1 MVTEPLEKV
10 ANPSV
15 PPASRVWKVGS
26 RWSEHGCPNSSV
38 LDVFRRN
45 RIVFVGRGQHL
56 FERIME
62 GDLIAISDGVTVVA
76 LGKVTSPPRRLSEF
90 PLELTHAEREWIGFA
105 DDVLAC
111 RVDYQ
116 DLDPGDHFYGGRRT
130 IHRLYQ
136 MAGTALALY
145 QANHQKYQEKQQF
158 EIKARSCTLTVNHA
172 VPADVLWQAET
183 RFRIPIF
190 QRPYSWGEGEVKRLL
205 SDLLAAH
212 FGRNGRPQNE
222 PMFIGTM
229 QLTSEVS
236 VDDGGFKHQHDIID
250 GQQRLTTLALLLR
263 ELEARSPQDPL
274 WQQRGLRPGRL
285 ITMVDKGTQQVYLES
300 ALALDLAAEAQDD
313 GLNTYLSNRRLIR
326 ALLDEDEDLR
336 DAPEKTIQLADY
348 LLSQVYFVVI
358 ETRATLSKT
367 LQIFDAINTS
377 GLDLNGSDVFK
388 IRFYEY
394 LREFQGVE
402 EKVFDEICELY
413 GRIAEGNRKA
423 GRGITSMEDVL
434 GLAQQILITEYDFA
448 ASTRQLRSTTFFD
461 RLFDVVLNLQQW
473 RDFPKDKCLG
483 VKLEVQFL
491 SDVIESRFA
500 WEEAAASL
508 RPEARAM
515 WWFTDWTRYSRYSV
529 AIPYFYYRYRP
540 GEEELEAFIIAYT
553 KMLSVYSLIN
563 KRTTYAGHNA
573 AHDVMA
579 ELATAKKRSP
589 MMIAECANKECAKYV
604 EELGRCFHEKLLAGN
619 PAWKN
624 LVCRLVAMQEEL
636 EEKPDPE
643 ALVQL
648 LFKTHLEIE
657 HIEAANH
664 KDLVMREQIQREWGS
679 ELHQLGNLTV
689 LEFEL
694 NRSISNGDYAGL
706 KRARYS
712 GSAFRAVR
720 TFAETHDGWS
730 REKAAS
736 RRVAL
741 AARLTAYLC
750 GDVAGPVHSVSGSVD
765 PAAAPDAEPETSFA
779 EV

>member
-1 MVTEPLEKV
+1 MTTDTLDEA

-15 PPASRVWKVGS
+15 PPAPRVWKVGS
-26 RWSEHGCPNSSV
+26 RWSEHGCPNSSI

-62 GDLIAISDGVTVVA
+62 GDLIAISDGVTVMA
-76 LGKVTSPPRRLSEF
+76 LGRVASPPRRLSEF
-90 PLELTHAEREWIGFA
+90 SLELTPSEEEWIGLD

-116 DLDPGDHFYGGRRT
+116 DLDPEDHFYGGRRT

-145 QANHQKYQEKQQF
+145 QANHQKYEEKQQF
-158 EIKARSCTLTVNHA
+158 EIKARSCTLAANHA
-172 VPADVLWQAET
+172 APADVLWQAET

-229 QLTSEVS
+229 QLTSAVS
-236 VDDGGFKHQHDIID
+236 VDDCGFKRQHDIID

-274 WQQRGLRPGRL
+274 WQQHGLRKGRL
-285 ITMVDKGTQQVYLES
+285 ITMVDKGTQQVYLKS
-300 ALALDLAAEAQDD
+300 ALALDLTAEASDNT
-313 GLNTYLSNRRLIR
+313 LNTYVSNRRLISE
-326 ALLDEDEDLR
+326 LLDEDEDLR
-336 DAPEKTIQLADY
+336 DSPEKIIELANY
-348 LLSQVYFVVI
+348 LLSQVYFVII

-394 LREFQGVE
+394 LREVQSVNE
-402 EKVFDEICELY
+402 EVFDEICELY

-423 GRGITSMEDVL
+423 GRRITSMEDVL

-473 RDFPKDKCLG
+473 RDFPKDRCIG
-483 VKLEVQFL
+483 VTLEIQFL
-491 SDVIESRFA
+491 AEVIESRFA
-500 WEEAAASL
+500 WEVAAEHL

-515 WWFTDWTRYSRYSV
+515 WWFTDWTRYSRYAV
-529 AIPYFYYRYRP
+529 AIPYFYHRYRP
-540 GEEELEAFIIAYT
+540 DEEELAGFIIAYT

-563 KRTTYAGHNA
+563 KRTTYAGHTA

-579 ELATAKKRSP
+579 ELARAKKRSP
-589 MMIAECANKECAKYV
+589 MMIAEFASKECARRV
-604 EELGRCFHEKLLAGN
+604 VELGRCLRDEELAGN
-619 PAWKN
+619 PTWKN

-636 EEKPDPE
+636 EEESDPE

-648 LFKTHLEIE
+648 LFRTHLEIE

-664 KDLVMREQIQREWGS
+664 KDLQMREQIQREWGP

-694 NRSISNGDYAGL
+694 NRAISNGDYAGV
-706 KRARYS
+706 KRAHYS

-720 TFAETHDGWS
+720 AFGEAHDEWS
-730 REKAAS
+730 REKAAN
-736 RRVAL
+736 RRVVL

-750 GDVAGPVHSVSGSVD
+750 GDVAGPVPDDSGSVN
-765 PAAAPDAEPETSFA
+765 PAAEPDAEPEESFA
-779 EV
+779 SI

>member
-1 MVTEPLEKV
+1 MTTETLEEG

-15 PPASRVWKVGS
+15 PPTPRVWKVGS
-26 RWSEHGCPNSSV
+26 RWSEHGCPNSSI

-45 RIVFVGRGQHL
+45 RIVFVGSGQHL
-56 FERIME
+56 FERILE
-62 GDLIAISDGVTVVA
+62 GDIVAISDGVMVVA
-76 LGKVTSPPRRLSEF
+76 LGRVASPPRRLSEF
-90 PLELTHAEREWIGFA
+90 PLELTSTEAEWIALG

-116 DLDPGDHFYGGRRT
+116 DLDPRNHFYGGRRT

-145 QANHQKYQEKQQF
+145 QANHQKYEEKQQF
-158 EIKARSCTLTVNHA
+158 EIKARSCTLADNHV
-172 VPADVLWQAET
+172 VPTDVLWQPET

-190 QRPYSWGEGEVKRLL
+190 QRPYSWGEAEVKRLL
-205 SDLLAAH
+205 SDLLTAH

-229 QLTSEVS
+229 QLTSAVS
-236 VDDGGFKHQHDIID
+236 VDDGGFKRQHDIID
-250 GQQRLTTLALLLR
+250 GQQRLTSLALLLR
-263 ELEARSPQDPL
+263 ELEARSPQDSL
-274 WQQRGLRPGRL
+274 WQQHGFRPDQL
-285 ITMVDKGTQQVYLES
+285 ITMVEQGTQQIYLKT
-300 ALALDLAAEAQDD
+300 ALALNVDTDGLNN
-313 GLNTYLSNRRLIR
+313 GLNTYLSNRLLIS
-326 ALLDEDEDLR
+326 ALLDEDEDIR
-336 DAPEKTIQLADY
+336 DSPEKIIELANY
-348 LLSQVYFVVI
+348 ILSQVYFVII

-367 LQIFDAINTS
+367 IQIFDAINTS

-394 LREFQGVE
+394 LREFQSVE

-423 GRGITSMEDVL
+423 GWGITSMEDVL

-473 RDFPKDKCLG
+473 RDFPRDKCLG

-500 WEEAAASL
+500 WEDAAANL

-529 AIPYFYYRYRP
+529 AYPYFYHRYRP
-540 GEEELEAFIIAYT
+540 GKEELEMFIIAYT

-563 KRTTYAGHNA
+563 KRTTYAGHAA

-579 ELATAKKRSP
+579 ELATAKGNP
-589 MMIAECANKECAKYV
+589 IETIIAFVSKNCATRKSDLNRCLMD
-604 EELGRCFHEKLLAGN
+604 EELAGN
-619 PAWKN
+619 RTWKN

-636 EEKPDPE
+636 EEEPDPE

-648 LFKTHLEIE
+648 LFRTHLEIE

-664 KDLVMREQIQREWGS
+664 KDLVMREQIQREWSS

-694 NRSISNGDYAGL
+694 NRKISNGDYAGV
-706 KRARYS
+706 KRTQYTDS
-712 GSAFRAVR
+712 KFRAVR
-720 TFAETHDGWS
+720 TFAEEHENWNL
-730 REKAAS
+730 EKAQE
-736 RRVAL
+736 RKRVL
-741 AARLTAYLC
+741 AERITNYLC
-750 GDVAGPVHSVSGSVD
+750 GPSI
-765 PAAAPDAEPETSFA
+765 PDSPNFPS
-779 EV
+779 

>member
-1 MVTEPLEKV
+1 
-10 ANPSV
+10 
-15 PPASRVWKVGS
+15 
-26 RWSEHGCPNSSV
+26 
-38 LDVFRRN
+38 
-45 RIVFVGRGQHL
+45 
-56 FERIME
+56 
-62 GDLIAISDGVTVVA
+62 
-76 LGKVTSPPRRLSEF
+76 
-90 PLELTHAEREWIGFA
+90 
-105 DDVLAC
+105 
-111 RVDYQ
+111 
-116 DLDPGDHFYGGRRT
+116 
-130 IHRLYQ
+130 
-136 MAGTALALY
+136 MAGNAIALY
-145 QANHQKYQEKQQF
+145 QANHQKYEEKRQF
-158 EIKARSCTLTVNHA
+158 EIKARSCTLTVNYA

-190 QRPYSWGEGEVKRLL
+190 QRPYSWGEREVKRLL

-212 FGRNGRPQNE
+212 FGRNGKPQNE

-236 VDDGGFKHQHDIID
+236 VDDCGFKRQHDIID

-263 ELEARSPQDPL
+263 ELEARSPQDPV
-274 WQQRGLRPGRL
+274 WQQRGLRQGRL
-285 ITMVDKGTQQVYLES
+285 ITMVEKGTQQIYLES
-300 ALALDLAAEAQDD
+300 ALALDLAAEAPDD
-313 GLNTYLSNRRLIR
+313 GMNTYLSNRRMIR
-326 ALLDEDEDLR
+326 ALLDEDEDIR
-336 DAPEKTIQLADY
+336 DSPDKTIQLADY
-348 LLSQVYFVVI
+348 LLSQVYFVII

-394 LREFQGVE
+394 LREFRGVG

-423 GRGITSMEDVL
+423 GRVITSMEDVL

-483 VKLEVQFL
+483 VTLEVHFL
-491 SDVIESRFA
+491 SDVIDSRFA

-529 AIPYFYYRYRP
+529 AIPYFYHRYRP
-540 GEEELEAFIIAYT
+540 GEEELAAFIIAYT

-579 ELATAKKRSP
+579 ELATAKNRP
-589 MMIAECANKECAKYV
+589 PVMIVERANKECANYIV
-604 EELGRCFHEKLLAGN
+604 ELGRCLHEEELAGN
-619 PAWKN
+619 PTWKN

-636 EEKPDPE
+636 EAKPDAE

-648 LFKTHLEIE
+648 LFRTHLEIE

-689 LEFEL
+689 LEFKL
-694 NRSISNGDYAGL
+694 NRKISNGDYAGV
-706 KRARYS
+706 KRAQYADS
-712 GSAFRAVR
+712 EFRAVKA
-720 TFAETHDGWS
+720 FARDNHDWC
-730 REKAAS
+730 RKKAAD

-750 GDVAGPVHSVSGSVD
+750 GKFSGPSPSDSVNTAAGPDPKPQATFTSV
-765 PAAAPDAEPETSFA
+765 
-779 EV
+779 